1 MWRTDT
7 TEGFDEWF
15 GGLEKY
21 EQDTVIA
28 AIEVLEEEGPSL
40 GRPLVDTLEGSRFKN
55 MKELRPLGT
64 YLRVIFIFDPRR
76 MAVLLYG
83 GDKENNWKKFYKK
96 AIPIADR
103 LFEEHLENMNKEEE
117 R

>member
-15 GGLEKY
+15 GGLEKDG
-21 EQDTVIA
+21 QDSVIA
-28 AIEVLEEEGPSL
+28 AVEVLEEVGPSL
-40 GRPLVDTLEGSRFKN
+40 GRPL
-55 MKELRPLGT
+55 GT
-64 YLRVIFIFDPRR
+64 FLRVIFAFDPRR
-76 MAVLLYG
+76 TAVLLHG

-96 AIPIADR
+96 AIPVADR
-103 LFEEHLENMNKEEE
+103 LFEEHLEKMKKEEE